1 MYVPDVKFLR
11 ITAFGSS
18 FFLTPQTSA
27 FIKGSLSGH
36 SVFCMFRKGLS
47 DRLTD
52 LENELMAAGEGGGG
66 TVREFGMDM
75 HTLLYLKQITIR
87 GLLYSTGNSTQCCMA
102 AWMGAGLVEN
112 GSCICLAESLCHL
125 PEIVTIL
132 VIGYTSTQNCCSV
145 AQSCLTL

>member
-1 MYVPDVKFLR
+1 
-11 ITAFGSS
+11 
-18 FFLTPQTSA
+18 
-27 FIKGSLSGH
+27 
-36 SVFCMFRKGLS
+36 MFRKGLS

-112 GSCICLAESLCHL
+112 GSCICLAESFRPSSETH
-125 PEIVTIL
+125 
-132 VIGYTSTQNCCSV
+132 SV
-145 AQSCLTL
+145 VNQLYPNTR